1 MLRWV
6 VLVLLLC
13 NGIYFAW
20 HRYLAPSTV
29 AEALSVVEPQGQRV
43 VLLAE
48 SGGARAAVTRPPQL
62 AQDGAVAAAS
72 RTGTQPPAQ
81 VQPVTPGA
89 APEVPAAPICHMIGP
104 FAEKISARQV
114 RDRLLAIPVKVDL
127 YRIDVPGKPV
137 FWVYLGPMRSRQEAQ
152 DQHRQLL
159 GKNIDSFII
168 TEGPLLNGV
177 SLGFFTKEES
187 AQTLLRQRRE
197 QGYDAKL
204 REVARTSPEM
214 WVVFGDGEYARF
226 DETQWERVR
235 AGTDGIEVRKSL
247 CDVVASAE
255 KLE

>member
-20 HRYLAPSTV
+20 RHYLAPSTV
-29 AEALSVVEPQGQRV
+29 AAAVAVVEPEGQRV

-48 SGGARAAVTRPPQL
+48 GGAARGAVSRPSKTSAPANAAAAVTAVQS
-62 AQDGAVAAAS
+62 GA
-72 RTGTQPPAQ
+72 
-81 VQPVTPGA
+81 QPVIAGA

-104 FAEKISARQV
+104 FREKVSARQV
-114 RDRLLAIPVKVDL
+114 RDRLLSVPLKVNL
-127 YRIDVPGKPV
+127 YQINVPARPV
-137 FWVYLGPMRSRQEAQ
+137 FWVYLGPMRSRQEAL

-159 GKNIDSFII
+159 GKNIESFII

-177 SLGFFTKEES
+177 SLGFFTRDES
-187 AQTLLRQRRE
+187 AQTLLRQRRD

-204 REVARTSPEM
+204 REVARTNPEM

-226 DETQWERVR
+226 DDAQWARVR

>member
-20 HRYLAPSTV
+20 HHYLAPSTV

-48 SGGARAAVTRPPQL
+48 GGGARVAVSRPSASAP
-62 AQDGAVAAAS
+62 ANAAVAATAIQA
-72 RTGTQPPAQ
+72 GAQPLTA
-81 VQPVTPGA
+81 GA

-104 FAEKISARQV
+104 FREKVSARQV
-114 RDRLLAIPVKVDL
+114 RDRLLAVPFKVNL
-127 YRIDVPGKPV
+127 YQINVPAKPV
-137 FWVYLGPMRSRQEAQ
+137 FWVYLGPMRSRQEAL

-159 GKNIDSFII
+159 GKNVESFII

-177 SLGFFTKEES
+177 SLGFFTREES

-214 WVVFGDGEYARF
+214 WILFGDGEYARF
-226 DETQWERVR
+226 DDAQWERVR

-247 CDVVASAE
+247 CDVIASAE

>member
-29 AEALSVVEPQGQRV
+29 AASVSVVEPQGQRV
-43 VLLAE
+43 MLLAE
-48 SGGARAAVTRPPQL
+48 GGGTRAPVVRPSTPAAV
-62 AQDGAVAAAS
+62 ANESVAAVAAAAQQL
-72 RTGTQPPAQ
+72 QP
-81 VQPVTPGA
+81 QPVTPGA
-89 APEVPAAPICHMIGP
+89 APEAPAAPICHMIGP
-104 FAEKISARQV
+104 FHEKVSARQV
-114 RDRLLAIPVKVDL
+114 RDRLLAAPFKVDL
-127 YRIDVPGKPV
+127 YQINVPGKPV
-137 FWVYLGPMRSRQEAQ
+137 FWVYLGPLRSRQEAQ

-177 SLGFFTKEES
+177 SLGFFTREES

-197 QGYDAKL
+197 QGYDARL
-204 REVARTSPEM
+204 REVVRTSPEM

-226 DETQWERVR
+226 DEAQWERAR